1 MILRDRPITNCCLAA
16 RAKADHCFG
25 IMRSWIAR
33 HRFVLAALFG
43 PVIILTPAI
52 PLATAQSE
60 RENAALDALF
70 DQLRLAPDQAAAQAI
85 TSQIWTYWITPR
97 DPILAARMQDVLSL
111 RQRADF
117 PGVIAL
123 LDEIVVDYPT
133 YAEAWNQRAT
143 VYYLLRNYDQSLADI
158 EKVLEFEPRHFGAL
172 VGRAVI
178 YKNQGKDDLARAD
191 MIAALAIH
199 PYLVERALFPELE
212 DIKFI

>member
-1 MILRDRPITNCCLAA
+1 
-16 RAKADHCFG
+16 
-25 IMRSWIAR
+25 MRWIAR

-43 PVIILTPAI
+43 PAIILAPAI
-52 PLATAQSE
+52 SPVTAQTE
-60 RENAALDALF
+60 RETAALDALF
-70 DQLRLAPDQAAAQAI
+70 VQLRSAPDEAAARAI
-85 TSQIWTYWITPR
+85 TGQIWTYWITPS
-97 DPILAARMQDVLSL
+97 DPTLAARMQDVLRL

-123 LDEIVVDYPT
+123 LDDLVADYPT

-143 VYYLLRNYDQSLADI
+143 VYYLLSNYDKSLADI

-178 YKNQGKDDLARAD
+178 YKNQGKNDLALAD

-199 PYLVERALFPELE
+199 PFLAERAMFPELK